1 MEYPTYLIHYGIPGQ
16 KWGER
21 KYQNEDGTWT
31 EEGLERRRTGRERIE
46 KDNVK
51 TRTKNYIKTINSL
64 SDKEFQL
71 FTGDPSKSKKQDIEL
86 MKRNIKLQPNYRD
99 SLTIVSKHG
108 NVTLAWLNKNYSN
121 FGLNGQWEI
130 GWATDPKARGT
141 GVTQANIKEAIKLIR
156 EQGNVPISALIDPEN
171 VASIKTAEK
180 AGFKEIGEVYNP
192 NERKINKKYVYR

>member
-1 MEYPTYLIHYGIPGQ
+1 MEHLTYLIHYGIPGQ

-31 EEGLERRRTGRERIE
+31 EEGLERRRTGKTKNE
-46 KDNVK
+46 KDTVE
-51 TRTKNYIKTINSL
+51 TRTKNYIKTIKSL

-71 FTGDPSKSKKQDIEL
+71 FTGDPNKSKKQDIEL
-86 MKRNIKLQPNYRD
+86 MKKNIKLQPNYRD

-130 GWATDPKARGT
+130 GWATNPKARGT

-156 EQGNVPISALIDPEN
+156 EQGDVPISALIDPEN
-171 VASIKTAEK
+171 TASIKTAEK

-192 NERKINKKYVYR
+192 NEKKINKKYVYR

>member
-1 MEYPTYLIHYGIPGQ
+1 M
-16 KWGER
+16 
-21 KYQNEDGTWT
+21 
-31 EEGLERRRTGRERIE
+31 ERRRVGRERIE